1 MNYYVVCNFYQDYSN
16 FLLASLNDITT
27 TRLQKDK
34 RIYRNMLEFLDAN
47 IFKHICYSIEIW
59 RLKAFHFLG
68 TPSYHMSDYIEF
80 SRKCMAKNKRWA
92 SAEYNHTQSI
102 MALTWRVFVI
112 HVRRLFLKEWCSGYV
127 LIHFVRY
134 SP

>member
-1 MNYYVVCNFYQDYSN
+1 MAKNKRW
-16 FLLASLNDITT
+16 ASAEYIS
-27 TRLQKDK
+27 
-34 RIYRNMLEFLDAN
+34 
-47 IFKHICYSIEIW
+47 KHISYSIEIW

-102 MALTWRVFVI
+102 MALTWRMFVI
-112 HVRRLFLKEWCSGYV
+112 HGRRSSF
-127 LIHFVRY
+127 
-134 SP
+134 